1 MWPVFYK
8 HENLQTTI
16 PFGNIAI
23 LGGGGGPIL
32 GGGVIF
38 KKFW

>member
-1 MWPVFYK
+1 MWPAFYK

-23 LGGGGGPIL
+23 LGGGDTIECRDDL
-32 GGGVIF
+32 
-38 KKFW
+38 